1 MRNDYAAAVCRR
13 ILIGM
18 MAAGLTAASCAW
30 DTSAS
35 GAVTQ
40 PGVSAKLGASR
51 QLPAGFYG
59 VNYDYG
65 GASIYAK
72 DTSVARQ
79 LAALGPGTLRW
90 PGGTSANYFQWR
102 QGYPVPGSADEF
114 RFTLANLAA
123 AYRGTGATPVFDI
136 NVMTSSFAQQTD
148 MLKAAQRTYKLPVKY
163 VELGNEFYLSN
174 ADYKKAFPTAADYGK
189 TVAADVRALHKAF
202 PGVLVAAVGSSL
214 AGTARETGWNAGV
227 LTVATGAGKP
237 DAITLHDHPQY
248 NMSLTSSGLPA
259 LFAEAYSSAA
269 NLRKVT
275 GEFPGT
281 PAWVTEYGLSLHYTK
296 GNPAQRTYANAL
308 FEDEAAVLLAQTVG
322 DATLTN
328 YWAAFGPDLSYAY
341 TSNGLTPVGL
351 AMTWLDEAARG
362 ARTAAPVVFSG
373 GPALGSSG
381 DSALVGESFA
391 DAGTRREILI
401 NLSSGPVT
409 IGTSPAV
416 PAGARSRQVTG
427 QPTEQITTAS
437 QLTVTSGT
445 IAHSLTLAPY
455 SITLVG

>member
-1 MRNDYAAAVCRR
+1 MSNDCAGAVGRR
-13 ILIGM
+13 ILVSV
-18 MAAGLTAASCAW
+18 MAAGLAAVCACG
-30 DTSAS
+30 TSA
-35 GAVTQ
+35 AAAATQ
-40 PGVSAKLGASR
+40 PGVTAKLGASR

-65 GASIYAK
+65 GASVYVK

-90 PGGTSANYFQWR
+90 PGGTSANYFQWQ
-102 QGYPVPGSADEF
+102 QGVPVPGSADGF
-114 RFTLANLAA
+114 RFTLADLAA
-123 AYRGTGATPVFDI
+123 AYRSTGATPIFDI
-136 NVMTSSFAQQTD
+136 NVMTSSLAQQID
-148 MLKAAQRTYKLPVKY
+148 MLKTAQDTYKLPVKY

-174 ADYKKAFPTAADYGK
+174 TSYKKAFPTAADYGK
-189 TVAADVRALHKAF
+189 TVAADVRALHKDF

-214 AGTARETGWNAGV
+214 TSTARESGWNAGV
-227 LTVATGAGKP
+227 LAAATGAGKP
-237 DAITLHDHPQY
+237 DAITLHDHPRY
-248 NMSLTSSGLPA
+248 NQSLTSSGLPA

-269 NLRKVT
+269 SLRKAT

-281 PAWVTEYGLSLHYTK
+281 PAWLTEYGLSLHYTK

-308 FEDEAAVLLAQTVG
+308 FEGAAAVLLAQTVG

-328 YWAAFGPDLSYAY
+328 YWAAFGPGLNYAY
-341 TSNGLTPVGL
+341 TSNGRTSVGL
-351 AMTWLDEAARG
+351 AMTWLDAAARG

-391 DAGTRREILI
+391 AAGTHREILI
-401 NLSSGPVT
+401 NLSGGAVT
-409 IGTSPAV
+409 IGASAAI
-416 PAGARSRQVTG
+416 PAGAPYRQATG
-427 QPTEQITTAS
+427 QPTEQIKTAS

-445 IAHSLTLAPY
+445 IARSLTLAPY